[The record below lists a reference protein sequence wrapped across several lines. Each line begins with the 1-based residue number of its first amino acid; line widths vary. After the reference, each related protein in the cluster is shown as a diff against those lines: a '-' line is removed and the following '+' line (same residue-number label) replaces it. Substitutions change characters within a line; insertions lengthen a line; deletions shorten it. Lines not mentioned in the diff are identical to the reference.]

1 MIKKDALRLLEF
13 EKILAVIADFAN
25 SAPSRQAIEEILP
38 LGNRAAIET
47 SFGRVEEIR
56 RLAQLGIPL
65 RLSPFEDIRPLLAEV
80 RPEGSV
86 LDPHDLVIFIPFL
99 QTVATLAKQFAYRS
113 DIPLLQTLAGDL
125 TGFPQILDRL
135 EVTLD
140 FEGNI
145 LDSASSLLQELRSR
159 KRVLTAR
166 IRKRLEE
173 IVREPK
179 VAIFLQDEFIT
190 QRSGRWVIPVRMDSK
205 GMVAGVVHDVSNTGE
220 TAFME
225 PLEII
230 GLANELENLAAEI
243 KGEEIRIVREICRKI
258 RQEADAIGAE
268 FATLVRLDLLNS
280 VARFADLLEAHPPR
294 LSETPLITLKGA
306 RHPLLLLL
314 HRQGKGPE
322 PVPLD
327 LSLGIPPDSD
337 SFAEQGGEEEA
348 HRDSVMVITGPNAGG
363 KTIAIK
369 TVGLLLL
376 LALAGIPIPADP
388 SSSLPLADELLV
400 DMGDD
405 QSIESSLSTFSAH
418 MANMAEILR
427 QVGRRSVVLLDELG
441 TGTEPGQGAAIA
453 CGVLQE
459 LQGKGALVLATTHLT
474 DIIAYVHRTEGMV
487 NASME
492 FDQQALTPLYRLQT
506 GEPGQS
512 HAIEIA
518 RRYGM
523 PASVIEFAAEMLGS
537 RETEFHTLLAE
548 LKLKRLQNEELQ
560 TELKERQQ
568 RLAEWERLLAL
579 RLAGAEQARQD
590 ALGKAFTEAREIVAA
605 IKRQTRA
612 ILDEARREKN
622 RDALKML
629 EAIETDVEGKL
640 REYRQE
646 TPLKL
651 SELRAG
657 DVVFVRSLG
666 FDAAILKIDGKQQ
679 RLRVRAGQR
688 EVEVPLAEI
697 ATKKGKLFKEERPAR
712 KKAGDDE
719 EASYELKLLG
729 LRLDEALSRIEPF
742 LNHASLAG
750 LGEVRIIHGT
760 GTGALMRGV
769 RDYLDGHPLV
779 REFRSGEQH
788 EGGNGVT
795 IVTMR

>member
-1 MIKKDALRLLEF
+1 MTKRDALKLLEF
-13 EKILAVIADFAN
+13 DKILAVIAGFAN
-25 SAPSRQAIEEILP
+25 SAPSRQAIHEILP
-38 LGNRAAIET
+38 QSSRTAIET

-113 DIPLLQTLAGDL
+113 DIPLLQALAGNL

-145 LDSASSLLQELRSR
+145 LDTASSLLQDLRAR
-159 KRVLTAR
+159 KRGLTAR

-258 RQEADAIGAE
+258 RQAADAIGAE
-268 FATLVRLDLLNS
+268 FTTLVRLDLLNS
-280 VARFADLLEAHPPR
+280 IARFADLLEAHPPL
-294 LSETPLITLKGA
+294 LSETPLIRIKGA

-314 HRQGKGPE
+314 HRQGKAPE

-327 LSLGIPPDSD
+327 LSLGLSPDRNS
-337 SFAEQGGEEEA
+337 S
-348 HRDSVMVITGPNAGG
+348 MVITGPNAGG

-376 LALAGIPIPADP
+376 LALAGIPVPADP
-388 SSSLPLADELLV
+388 SSTLPLADELLV

-418 MANMAEILR
+418 MANMAEILH
-427 QVGRRSVVLLDELG
+427 QVGKRSVVLMDELG

-453 CGVLQE
+453 CGVLKE

-474 DIIAYVHRTEGMV
+474 DIIAFVHRTEGMV

-523 PASVIEFAAEMLGS
+523 PATVIEFAAEMLGS

-568 RLAEWERLLAL
+568 RLAEREQLLAV
-579 RLAGAEQARQD
+579 RLAEAEQAKLE
-590 ALGKAFTEAREIVAA
+590 ALGKAFTEAREIVTT

-612 ILDEARREKN
+612 ILDEARLEKS

-651 SELRAG
+651 TDLSAG

-697 ATKKGKLFKEERPAR
+697 AAKKGKLLKEERSAR
-712 KKAGDDE
+712 KKAGDDL

-779 REFRSGEQH
+779 REFRSGEQL

>member
-1 MIKKDALRLLEF
+1 MTKRDALKLLEF
-13 EKILAVIADFAN
+13 DKILAVIAGFAN
-25 SAPSRQAIEEILP
+25 SAPSRQAIHEILP
-38 LGNRAAIET
+38 QSSRTAIET

-113 DIPLLQTLAGDL
+113 DIPLLQALAGNL

-145 LDSASSLLQELRSR
+145 LDTASSLLQDLRAR
-159 KRVLTAR
+159 KRGLTAR

-179 VAIFLQDEFIT
+179 VALFLQDEFIT

-258 RQEADAIGAE
+258 RQAADAIGAE
-268 FATLVRLDLLNS
+268 FTTLVRLDLLNS
-280 VARFADLLEAHPPR
+280 IARFADLLEAHPPL
-294 LSETPLITLKGA
+294 LSETPLIRIKGA

-314 HRQGKGPE
+314 HRQGKAPE

-327 LSLGIPPDSD
+327 LSLGLSPDRNS
-337 SFAEQGGEEEA
+337 S
-348 HRDSVMVITGPNAGG
+348 MVITGPNAGG

-376 LALAGIPIPADP
+376 LALAGIPVPADP
-388 SSSLPLADELLV
+388 SSTLPLADELLV

-418 MANMAEILR
+418 MANMAEILH

-453 CGVLQE
+453 CGVLKE

-474 DIIAYVHRTEGMV
+474 DIIAFVHRTEGMV

-523 PASVIEFAAEMLGS
+523 PATVIEFAAEMLGS

-568 RLAEWERLLAL
+568 RLAEREQLLAV
-579 RLAGAEQARQD
+579 RLAEAEQAKLE
-590 ALGKAFTEAREIVAA
+590 ALGKAFTEAREIVTT

-612 ILDEARREKN
+612 ILDEARREKS

-651 SELRAG
+651 TDLSAG

-697 ATKKGKLFKEERPAR
+697 AAKKGKLLKEERSAR
-712 KKAGDDE
+712 KKAGDDL

-779 REFRSGEQH
+779 REFRSGEQL

>member
-1 MIKKDALRLLEF
+1 
-13 EKILAVIADFAN
+13 
-25 SAPSRQAIEEILP
+25 
-38 LGNRAAIET
+38 
-47 SFGRVEEIR
+47 
-56 RLAQLGIPL
+56 
-65 RLSPFEDIRPLLAEV
+65 
-80 RPEGSV
+80 
-86 LDPHDLVIFIPFL
+86 
-99 QTVATLAKQFAYRS
+99 
-113 DIPLLQTLAGDL
+113 
-125 TGFPQILDRL
+125 
-135 EVTLD
+135 
-140 FEGNI
+140 
-145 LDSASSLLQELRSR
+145 
-159 KRVLTAR
+159 
-166 IRKRLEE
+166 
-173 IVREPK
+173 
-179 VAIFLQDEFIT
+179 
-190 QRSGRWVIPVRMDSK
+190 
-205 GMVAGVVHDVSNTGE
+205 
-220 TAFME
+220 
-225 PLEII
+225 
-230 GLANELENLAAEI
+230 
-243 KGEEIRIVREICRKI
+243 
-258 RQEADAIGAE
+258 
-268 FATLVRLDLLNS
+268 
-280 VARFADLLEAHPPR
+280 
-294 LSETPLITLKGA
+294 
-306 RHPLLLLL
+306 
-314 HRQGKGPE
+314 
-322 PVPLD
+322 
-327 LSLGIPPDSD
+327 
-337 SFAEQGGEEEA
+337 
-348 HRDSVMVITGPNAGG
+348 
-363 KTIAIK
+363 
-369 TVGLLLL
+369 
-376 LALAGIPIPADP
+376 
-388 SSSLPLADELLV
+388 
-400 DMGDD
+400 MGDD

-418 MANMAEILR
+418 MANMAEILH

-453 CGVLQE
+453 CGVLKE

-474 DIIAYVHRTEGMV
+474 DIIAFVHRTEGMV

-523 PASVIEFAAEMLGS
+523 PATVIEFAAEMLGS

-568 RLAEWERLLAL
+568 RLAEREQLLAV
-579 RLAGAEQARQD
+579 RLAEAEQAKLE
-590 ALGKAFTEAREIVAA
+590 ALGKAFTEAREIVTT

-612 ILDEARREKN
+612 ILDEARLEKS

-651 SELRAG
+651 TDLSAG

-697 ATKKGKLFKEERPAR
+697 AAKKGKLLKEERSAR
-712 KKAGDDE
+712 KKAGDDL

-779 REFRSGEQH
+779 REFRSGEQL

>member
-1 MIKKDALRLLEF
+1 MTKRDALKLLEF
-13 EKILAVIADFAN
+13 DKILAVIAGFAN
-25 SAPSRQAIEEILP
+25 SAPSRQAIHEILP
-38 LGNRAAIET
+38 QSSRTAIET

-113 DIPLLQTLAGDL
+113 DIPLLQALAGNL

-145 LDSASSLLQELRSR
+145 LDTASSLLQDLRAR
-159 KRVLTAR
+159 KRGLTAR

-179 VAIFLQDEFIT
+179 VALFLQDEFIT

-258 RQEADAIGAE
+258 RQAADAIGAE
-268 FATLVRLDLLNS
+268 FTTLVRLDLLNS
-280 VARFADLLEAHPPR
+280 IARFADLLEAHPPL
-294 LSETPLITLKGA
+294 LSETPLIRIKGA

-314 HRQGKGPE
+314 HRQGKAPE

-327 LSLGIPPDSD
+327 LSLGLSPDRNS
-337 SFAEQGGEEEA
+337 S
-348 HRDSVMVITGPNAGG
+348 MVITGPNAGG

-376 LALAGIPIPADP
+376 LALAGIPVPADP
-388 SSSLPLADELLV
+388 SSTLPLADELLV

-418 MANMAEILR
+418 MANMAEILH

-453 CGVLQE
+453 CGVLKE

-474 DIIAYVHRTEGMV
+474 DIIAFVHRTEGMV

-523 PASVIEFAAEMLGS
+523 PATVIEFAAEMLGS

-568 RLAEWERLLAL
+568 RLAEREQLLAV
-579 RLAGAEQARQD
+579 RLAEAEQAKLE
-590 ALGKAFTEAREIVAA
+590 ALGKAFTEAREIVTT

-612 ILDEARREKN
+612 ILDEARLEKS

-651 SELRAG
+651 TDLSAG

-697 ATKKGKLFKEERPAR
+697 AAKKGKLLKEERSAR
-712 KKAGDDE
+712 KKAGDDL

-779 REFRSGEQH
+779 REFRSGEQL